1 MRDKVVIGILVLAA
15 IITVVVVKSF
25 SGSDNSLTSAGSSP
39 AVVPSAASPRVA
51 GNTSNAAAPVP
62 AAGGANDFGPMKQVE
77 IVDPMFNMVA
87 YTMQIPQS
95 WNFEGTVLHG
105 PGCQNLISI
114 IAYRAYSQDMLYGT
128 QGVPTSNFFW
138 ADDPRAMPKGPACK
152 QLQPMSAEDYGKLI
166 AVSIRPGAVI
176 DSIEPAPANAGFQE
190 SIEKNNQQLAAQ
202 AAQMGNRNPIQLKG
216 EVKRLHIHYDF
227 NGHPEEEWLGVAM
240 TVADQPTSTIVSK
253 PGQVMQLAMKHVFAS
268 SPTVA
273 GNRAPQG
280 QFESHKASIMS
291 IGGSLK
297 ANPDYIAK
305 YQAWAQAATNR
316 AIAQSWAVTNSILRQ
331 GEQEQAQ
338 RTQNAQAFIANMQAQ
353 GDARNQQF
361 AAHEAARDAHT
372 KDVCDFLLDQQLF
385 VNPSTGQTQVQSNQY
400 NHTYSNG
407 TGPGSTVVQSN
418 APANPQGVLAG
429 NWTEL
434 QPIHH

>member
-1 MRDKVVIGILVLAA
+1 MRDKVVIGVLVLAA
-15 IITVVVVKSF
+15 IIGVVVFKSY

-39 AVVPSAASPRVA
+39 TAGSPSTGNASSASPL
-51 GNTSNAAAPVP
+51 APA
-62 AAGGANDFGPMKQVE
+62 AAGGANDFGPTKQVE
-77 IVDPMFNMVA
+77 IIDPMFNMVA
-87 YTMQIPQS
+87 YTMQIPKS

-105 PGCQNLISI
+105 PGCQNLLSI
-114 IAYRAYSQDMLYGT
+114 VVYRAYSPDMLYGT
-128 QGVPTSNFFW
+128 QLIPTSNFFW
-138 ADDPRAMPKGPACK
+138 ADDPRAMPKGPSCK
-152 QLQPMSAEDYGKLI
+152 QLQPMSAEDYGKLV

-176 DSIEPAPANAGFQE
+176 DSIEVAPANAEFQA
-190 SIEKNNQQLAAQ
+190 SLEKNNQQLAAQ
-202 AAQMGNRNPIQLKG
+202 AAQMGMRVHITMKG
-216 EVKRLHIHYDF
+216 EVKRLHIHYDL

-240 TVADQPTSTIVSK
+240 TVSDQPTSTIVSK
-253 PGQVMQLAMKHVFAS
+253 PGQVMQTAFKHVYAS

-273 GNRAPQG
+273 GTRAPQG
-280 QFESHKASIMS
+280 QFAAHKDSLFGV
-291 IGGSLK
+291 GGSLK

-305 YQAWAQAATNR
+305 YQAWMQEATNR
-316 AIAQSWAVTNSILRQ
+316 SIAASWAVTNSMLRL
-331 GEQEQAQ
+331 GAQEQAQ

-353 GDARNQQF
+353 GDARNAQF
-361 AAHEAARDAHT
+361 NANMAARDAHT

-407 TGPGSTVVQSN
+407 TGPGSAVVQTNSPN
-418 APANPQGVLAG
+418 SNPQGVLAG